1 MRELGP
7 RGADARRFGVGV
19 VVTGGVRRGVF
30 GVWRSFGGA
39 INSFQLSLDTDPVNY
54 NNNHNKHNNT
64 APRRRLVHDRGSFA
78 CRCRLI
84 KACLIG
90 KRLSASKPRDNQDT
104 SKQRPHQRHL
114 SCCPQQTYIST
125 RPSASCPYRSI
136 LQTPGKPPQL
146 SKMAGHGRGM
156 SATFIPGGPSDDYY
170 QPAPLELIAP
180 EPQR

>member
-64 APRRRLVHDRGSFA
+64 APGLRRLYHRCSPSA
-78 CRCRLI
+78 CRCQLI
-84 KACLIG
+84 GACLIG
-90 KRLSASKPRDNQDT
+90 KQLTASKPRDDQDT
-104 SKQRPHQRHL
+104 SKQHPRQRHRSCSPPANILFLLLLPVSIHL
-114 SCCPQQTYIST
+114 S
-125 RPSASCPYRSI
+125 
-136 LQTPGKPPQL
+136 LHTPGRRLQL
-146 SKMAGHGRGM
+146 NNMAGHARGM